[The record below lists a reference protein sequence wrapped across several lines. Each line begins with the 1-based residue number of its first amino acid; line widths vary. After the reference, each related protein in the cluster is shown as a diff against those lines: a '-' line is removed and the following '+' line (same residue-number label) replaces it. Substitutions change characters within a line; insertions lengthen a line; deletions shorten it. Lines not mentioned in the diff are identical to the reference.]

1 MLGAEDCWGLLM
13 TRRIA
18 TGLPGFR
25 RCALREPAIVARAI
39 YPPPGMHLRAL
50 RDLRAN
56 SIAHARSEPRL
67 METYA

>member
-1 MLGAEDCWGLLM
+1 MLGAGDCLGLMM

-25 RCALREPAIVARAI
+25 RCALREPAIVARPI
-39 YPPPGMHLRAL
+39 YLPPGMHWWAL
-50 RDLRAN
+50 RDLWAKF
-56 SIAHARSEPRL
+56 IAHARSEPRL